1 MKIIMLVL
9 NRFKDPNK
17 KIIRIWL
24 LHKRILN
31 KKEINLKKTH
41 LLRWFKLTLKIRI
54 AQIKLTQDK
63 LWKN

>member
-31 KKEINLKKTH
+31 KKEINLKKTPQ
-41 LLRWFKLTLKIRI
+41 LRWFKLTLKIRI